1 MSSTC
6 PALNGVQVII
16 FVILSIRRHGNGKY
30 QDTEEVFEGMWKHD
44 AKEGYGTSNQS
55 LAVAIKVSGNM
66 EPKMATES
74 DCIPTGENGNP

>member
-30 QDTEEVFEGMWKHD
+30 QDTEEVFEGVWKHD
-44 AKEGYGTSNQS
+44 AKEGYGTSK
-55 LAVAIKVSGNM
+55 LISGGRYQGQWKHGA
-66 EPKMATES
+66 E
-74 DCIPTGENGNP
+74 DGNGKRLYPDG